1 MKKIVYCLLLA
12 VLLVNVS
19 CKKKFDLPP
28 AQNPPAL
35 SGYIKIDSIRKC
47 YVNYYLSG
55 GPQQTKWYKFNGD
68 VNLECTVTA
77 DERSGNIYKTVY
89 VEDATGALQ
98 VKLLNAGGL
107 AVGDKIR
114 INLNG
119 AILNDYGDM
128 VQLDSIDIEKRVVK
142 LSAGNPVKP
151 TKVTFNQLKNLDV
164 NGHTPFQSR
173 LVIVDSVEFTPG
185 NKNKPFADAVGKNS
199 IDRYLIGASSTSNF
213 ISVRSSGYSNF
224 ASNLTPCGRGSMT
237 VIVSQYGND
246 LQFTIRDFNEVKLA
260 SGGCPIIMADFE
272 QGSILN
278 GGWINYNVTGTVN
291 WVAGSYNGRN
301 YAEISNYINFANQ
314 PCETWFISPAMNI
327 AGAANPR
334 VSFETAYNFSGP
346 TLEVYVSTNYTSGNP
361 NAATWVNLNPAL
373 SGGGYNWVNSGNI
386 SLNPYK
392 SANTRI
398 AFKYTGTSTSG
409 SRWEL
414 DDVAVFGE

>member
-1 MKKIVYCLLLA
+1 MKKTVYCLLLA
-12 VLLVNVS
+12 VLLVSVS

-28 AQNPPAL
+28 VQNPPAV

-47 YVNYYLSG
+47 YVNYYLTP
-55 GPQQTKWYKFNGD
+55 GPQLTKWYKFTGD

-77 DERSGNIYKTVY
+77 DEESGNIYKTVY

-119 AILNDYGDM
+119 AILNDYGNM

-142 LSAGNPVKP
+142 LSAGNSVIP
-151 TKVTFNQLKNLDV
+151 TKVTFNQLLNFDV
-164 NGHTPFQSR
+164 NDHTPFQSR
-173 LVIVDSVEFTPG
+173 LVVVDSVEFSPG
-185 NKNKPFADAVGKNS
+185 SKNKMFADAIGKYS
-199 IDRYLIGASSTSNF
+199 IDRLLMNSANVAVA
-213 ISVRSSGYSNF
+213 VRTSGYSNF
-224 ASNLTPCGRGSMT
+224 ASVLTPCGKGTMT
-237 VIVSQYGND
+237 LIVSQYNGD

-272 QGSILN
+272 QGSIFN
-278 GGWINYNVTGTVN
+278 GGWTNYNVSGTVN
-291 WVAGSYNGRN
+291 WAAGNYNGRN

-327 AGAANPR
+327 AGAASPR

-346 TLEVYVSTNYTSGNP
+346 TLEVYVSTNYSSGNP
-361 NAATWVNLNPAL
+361 NAATWVNLSPAL
-373 SGGGYNWVNSGNI
+373 SGGSYNWVNSGNI

>member
-1 MKKIVYCLLLA
+1 MFLA

-28 AQNPPAL
+28 LQNPPAV

-47 YVNYYLSG
+47 YVNYYLTP
-55 GPQQTKWYKFNGD
+55 GPQLTKWYKFSGD

-142 LSAGNPVKP
+142 ISAGNPVTP
-151 TKVTFNQLKNLDV
+151 TKVTFNQLKAFNSY
-164 NGHTPFQSR
+164 GHSPFQSR
-173 LVIVDSVEFTPG
+173 LVVLDSVEFAAG
-185 NKNKPFADAVGKNS
+185 DKSLLFADAIGKYS
-199 IDRYLIGASSTSNF
+199 IDRFLLNSLKDQVT
-213 ISVRSSGYSNF
+213 VRSSGYSNF
-224 ASNLTPCGRGSMT
+224 ANAVIPCGKGTMT
-237 VIVSQYGND
+237 VIAGQYGTNIED
-246 LQFTIRDFNEVKLA
+246 VQLTIRDFSEVKL
-260 SGGCPIIMADFE
+260 SNNGCPILISTFNSGD
-272 QGSILN
+272 IYK
-278 GGWINYNVTGTVN
+278 GGWTNYNVSGTVN
-291 WVAGSYNGRN
+291 WVSGSYSGRN

-314 PCETWFISPAMNI
+314 ACETWFISPAMNI
-327 AGAANPR
+327 AGAASPR

-346 TLEVYVSTNYTSGNP
+346 TLEVYVSTNYSSGDP

-386 SLNPYK
+386 SLNSYK

-409 SRWEL
+409 SRWEI

>member
-1 MKKIVYCLLLA
+1 MKKLIYCFVLGAFLL
-12 VLLVNVS
+12 NIS

-28 AQNPPAL
+28 VPNAPAL

-55 GPQQTKWYKFNGD
+55 GPQLTKWYKFSGD

-77 DERSGNIYKTVY
+77 DEKSGNIYKTVF
-89 VEDATGALQ
+89 VEDGTGALQ

-119 AILNDYGDM
+119 AILNDYGSM

-142 LSAGNPVKP
+142 LSAGNPVIP
-151 TKVTFNQLKNLDV
+151 TKVTFNQLLNFDG
-164 NGHTPFQSR
+164 NNHTPFQSR
-173 LVIVDSVEFTPG
+173 LVVVDSVEFSPG
-185 NKNKPFADAVGKNS
+185 SKNKMFADAVGKYS
-199 IDRYLIGASSTSNF
+199 IDRLLTSPGSNVPVA
-213 ISVRSSGYSNF
+213 VRSSGYSNF
-224 ASNLTPCGRGSMT
+224 ASNLTPCGKGTMT
-237 VIVSQYGND
+237 LIVGQYNSD

-272 QGSILN
+272 NSIFE
-278 GGWINYNVTGTVN
+278 GGWTNYNVAGTVN
-291 WVAGSYNGRN
+291 WVSGSFGGRK

-314 PCETWFISPAMNI
+314 ACETWFISPAMNLV
-327 AGAANPR
+327 GAANPR
-334 VSFETAYNFSGP
+334 LSFESAFNFSGP
-346 TLEVYVSTNYTSGNP
+346 TLQVYVSTDYSSGNP
-361 NAATWVNLNPAL
+361 NAATWVNLNPIL
-373 SGGGYNWVNSGNI
+373 SGGSYNWVNSGNI
-386 SLNPYK
+386 SLSAYK
-392 SANTRI
+392 STNTRI

-409 SRWEL
+409 SRWEI